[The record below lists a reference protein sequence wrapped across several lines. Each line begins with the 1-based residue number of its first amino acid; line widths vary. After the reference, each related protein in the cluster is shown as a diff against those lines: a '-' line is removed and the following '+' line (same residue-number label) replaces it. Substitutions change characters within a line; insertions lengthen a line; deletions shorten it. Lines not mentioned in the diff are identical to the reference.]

1 MKLILNMM
9 NITEDQQV
17 WFPTLFFFENK
28 AVLVVTVN
36 EELVEELHK
45 PVVKRRK
52 VYARLQIDNIWAADL
67 PDMKSNL
74 LSVKVLNIYCV

>member
-1 MKLILNMM
+1 M

-28 AVLVVTVN
+28 AELVVTVN

-45 PVVKRRK
+45 PVLKRRK

-67 PDMKSNL
+67 PDMKYNL